1 MFCDIDRKHYAL
13 FVFGNAKWIVK
24 SEKSNLTELS
34 LKQEKHHFPPHQ
46 TGHYLV
52 ALEMFGP
59 PENFARRINGK
70 PSKIS

>member
-1 MFCDIDRKHYAL
+1 MICGIDWKHCAL

-24 SEKSNLTELS
+24 SETSNFTELS
-34 LKQEKHHFPPHQ
+34 LKTEKYHFPPHQ
-46 TGHYLV
+46 TGHHLV
-52 ALEMFGP
+52 ALEMFDP